1 MKASRTLLFLLSVF
15 LILGLAWFAFPAEGI
30 PVGKLELRFPSYAQ
44 DKLGEEEGPDVD
56 AILDEVSKSFEMTCS
71 ETLLDSLEFF
81 RDYLTL
87 NPNRIY
93 LPHDDY
99 GYLDEVFDLMEHAA
113 DSQKIIRVMHYGDSQ
128 IEMDRISSVL
138 RQRLQEIFGGSGP
151 NMIPAIQRV
160 ASMSISQSYSGGL
173 TRYTMYG
180 DSTTRRAPH
189 NRYGVM
195 TQFSQTSG
203 TSTISFTKTRHSK
216 ALEKVKEI
224 SRVSLLIG
232 NNSEGF
238 KASLK
243 ADTIKPEPI
252 VCPAKQGVSL
262 ISWDLPAQVSR
273 GTITLQGSAEVY
285 AVLLDGE
292 PGVAVDNV
300 PLRGCSGTIF
310 TRGNKSVMQESI
322 ELMDT
327 RLILLQ
333 FGGNRMPSIYNTK
346 SITNYMAELDK
357 QINYFK
363 EVAPQAT
370 LLFIGPADMGKS
382 YNGKVGTWKGL
393 PELNDSLRS
402 TALRNEIAY
411 WDMFHVMGGEGSMA
425 QYVKHN
431 PPLAGPDYIHFTT
444 LGAQEIG
451 EDLAKSLLTYYD
463 FYKLRQ
469 DLHEE
474 LPADSLYEFMHKD
487 RELIEKEKALRSR
500 KFEPMN
506 YYMP

>member
-1 MKASRTLLFLLSVF
+1 MKASRILLFILSVF
-15 LILGLAWFAFPAEGI
+15 LILGIAWFAFPAEGL
-30 PVGKLELRFPSYAQ
+30 PVGDLELRFPSFAQ
-44 DKLGEEEGPDVD
+44 DRLGEEKGPDVD

-81 RDYLTL
+81 RDYLTV

-99 GYLDEVFDLMEHAA
+99 SYFDNLFNLLEHAVA
-113 DSQKIIRVMHYGDSQ
+113 NHKLYRVMHYGDSQ

-138 RQRLQEIFGGSGP
+138 RQRMQERFGGSGP

-160 ASMSISQSYSGGL
+160 ATMSISQSYSGGL

-195 TQFSQTSG
+195 TQFSQSNG
-203 TSTISFTKTRHSK
+203 TSTISFTRTRHSK

-224 SRVSLLIG
+224 SRVSVLIG

-238 KASLK
+238 KAMLK
-243 ADTIKPEPI
+243 ADTIKPEPV
-252 VCPAKQGVSL
+252 VCPAKSGVSL
-262 ISWDLPAQVSR
+262 VQWDLPAQVNK
-273 GTITLQGSAEVY
+273 GTITLQGNAEVY
-285 AVLLDGE
+285 AVLLDGGD
-292 PGVAVDNV
+292 GVAVDNT

-310 TRGNKSVMQESI
+310 TRGNKAVMSASF

-327 RLILLQ
+327 RMIILQ

-346 SITNYMAELDK
+346 SITNYTAELEK
-357 QINYFK
+357 QIDYFK

-382 YNGKVGTWKGL
+382 YNGRVGTWKGL

-402 TALRNEIAY
+402 MALHHEVAY

-451 EDLAKSLLTYYD
+451 EDLAKSFLTYYD

-469 DLHEE
+469 SLPEE

-500 KFEPMN
+500 KFEPTQ
-506 YYMP
+506 YYLP